1 MLKGI
6 RVIDL
11 SRNLAAP
18 YCTMLLGDL
27 GADVIK
33 VEMPGA
39 GDEARGVSPMI
50 NGESVYFISINRGK
64 KGITLNIKN
73 PRGKKL
79 LEKLLAKA
87 DVMVDN
93 FRPGVLDRLG
103 LTEEYLKKVNSR
115 LICASLTG
123 FGHYGPYRKKAA
135 YDLVVQGYGGIMSIT
150 GHVGGPPTRVGI
162 SLGDLAAGL
171 YLTIGI
177 LGALLS
183 RQQSG
188 NGDRIDVAMLD
199 CQVALLENAIVRY
212 MASGKVPG
220 PIGNRHPSVTPF
232 EAFPSRDSYIV
243 VCAGNENLWESYCRV
258 IGHPELISDP
268 RFATNDSRNEHH
280 DALAVLLTEIMH
292 EKTTQEWI
300 AILDQVG
307 VPCAPVNSID
317 DVIEDEQIKAR
328 QMIISLNHPKA
339 GEVHVSGCPIKSK
352 EYPAPETYKPSP
364 LLGEDNR
371 EIFRSLGLSDD
382 EMADLIREKI
392 I

>member
-6 RVIDL
+6 KVIDL

-18 YCTMLLGDL
+18 YCTMLLADL

-33 VEMPGA
+33 VEMPGV
-39 GDEARGVSPMI
+39 GDEVRGLSPMI
-50 NGESVYFISINRGK
+50 HGESGYFISVNRGK
-64 KGITLNIKN
+64 RGITLNIKN

-79 LEKLLAKA
+79 LEKLLVSA

-103 LTEEYLKKVNSR
+103 LTEEYLKKINPR
-115 LICASLTG
+115 LVFASLTG
-123 FGHYGPYRKKAA
+123 FGHSGPYREKSA

-150 GHVGGPPTRVGI
+150 GHEDGPPTRVGI

-171 YLTIGI
+171 YLTVGI

-188 NGDRIDVAMLD
+188 GGDRIDIAMLD

-220 PIGNRHPSVTPF
+220 PIGNRHPSITPF
-232 EAFPSRDSYIV
+232 EVFPSKDSYIV
-243 VCAGNENLWESYCRV
+243 ICAGNNNLWKDYCRA
-258 IGHPELISDP
+258 INCPELIGDP
-268 RFATNDSRNEHH
+268 RFTTNDSRTERH
-280 DALAVLLTEIMH
+280 DDLAILLAEVMRK
-292 EKTTQEWI
+292 KTTKEWI
-300 AILDQVG
+300 SILDQAG
-307 VPCAPVNSID
+307 IPCAPVNNIQ
-317 DVIEDEQIKAR
+317 DVTEDEQIKTR
-328 QMIISLNHPKA
+328 QMIISLNHPLA
-339 GEVHVSGCPIKSK
+339 GEIHVPGCPIKSR
-352 EYPAPETYKPSP
+352 EYHAPETYKSSP
-364 LLGEDNR
+364 LLGEDNH
-371 EIFRSLGLSDD
+371 EIFRSIGLS
-382 EMADLIREKI
+382 EEELADLTREQI

>member
-39 GDEARGVSPMI
+39 GDEARALSPMI
-50 NGESVYFISINRGK
+50 NGESGYFISLNRGK
-64 KGITLNIKN
+64 KGITLNIKD

-103 LTEEYLKKVNSR
+103 LTEEYLKKINSR

-212 MASGKVPG
+212 TASGKVPG
-220 PIGNRHPSVTPF
+220 QIGNHHPSVTPF

-243 VCAGNENLWESYCRV
+243 VSAGNENL
-258 IGHPELISDP
+258 
-268 RFATNDSRNEHH
+268 
-280 DALAVLLTEIMH
+280 
-292 EKTTQEWI
+292 
-300 AILDQVG
+300 
-307 VPCAPVNSID
+307 
-317 DVIEDEQIKAR
+317 
-328 QMIISLNHPKA
+328 
-339 GEVHVSGCPIKSK
+339 
-352 EYPAPETYKPSP
+352 
-364 LLGEDNR
+364 
-371 EIFRSLGLSDD
+371 
-382 EMADLIREKI
+382 
-392 I
+392 